1 MSKKKACTVRACFEF
16 PKWNSKKLKKAQKSS
31 KKLKNELKHT
41 KKGSK
46 ERWIVENIS
55 YINALGIQVLDLL
68 ILRAITHFCLTDL

>member
-1 MSKKKACTVRACFEF
+1 MSKKKACPVRACFAF
-16 PKWNSKKLKKAQKSS
+16 PKWNS

-55 YINALGIQVLDLL
+55 YINALRIQVLDLL

>member
-1 MSKKKACTVRACFEF
+1 MHGARMLCI
-16 PKWNSKKLKKAQKSS
+16 PKMELKKAQKSS

-46 ERWIVENIS
+46 ERWIVEYIS